1 MSKKI
6 VILGGGTGTSTL
18 VRGLKEFP
26 VDISVVVSVCD
37 DGSSTGKL
45 REEFD
50 IPAVGD
56 LRKVLSALSD
66 TEPLFESLLEYRFNT
81 SSDLNG
87 HAVGNLLLAALCNIT
102 GNMSDGIKSLSKV
115 LNLKGKVLPLSEDN
129 VVLMGIMND
138 GEKIEGEHNITE
150 YKSEIKDIYYKTPP
164 KINPEVIKEI
174 KEAEKNS
181 IMEEFKDKQ
190 DELVVGILT
199 REDENNYFVDLGRI
213 CGILPKSE
221 IIPGEKLVMESSV
234 KAYISKLELGTK
246 GQLILLSRTHYGFL
260 KRLLE
265 LEIPELSDGSI
276 FLYSVARDAGSR
288 SKISVYSENSNI
300 DPVGAIIGGKGARIN
315 RISKELNGEKI
326 DVILYDKDPIKFI
339 QNALSPAKNVKVI
352 IKDPKKQEALAIVD
366 QNNLSLAIGKKGQN
380 VKLAA
385 RLTHYK
391 IDVKTEEQ
399 AQKEN
404 LI

>member
-138 GEKIEGEHNITE
+138 GEKIEGEHNITK
-150 YKSEIKDIYYKTPP
+150 YKSGIKDIYYKTPP

-174 KEAEKNS
+174 KEADMIILSMGSLYTSVICNLISDDVVRAIDESKGKILYVCNMFTQPGETDDYTVSDHIKALNNHLGTRKIDTVIVNDGKIPKEFILKYHREEEKDPVVIDKDEINKLNVNVIKDDFIKLRDKGLKHNS
-181 IMEEFKDKQ
+181 IK
-190 DELVVGILT
+190 
-199 REDENNYFVDLGRI
+199 
-213 CGILPKSE
+213 
-221 IIPGEKLVMESSV
+221 
-234 KAYISKLELGTK
+234 
-246 GQLILLSRTHYGFL
+246 
-260 KRLLE
+260 
-265 LEIPELSDGSI
+265 
-276 FLYSVARDAGSR
+276 
-288 SKISVYSENSNI
+288 
-300 DPVGAIIGGKGARIN
+300 
-315 RISKELNGEKI
+315 
-326 DVILYDKDPIKFI
+326 
-339 QNALSPAKNVKVI
+339 
-352 IKDPKKQEALAIVD
+352 
-366 QNNLSLAIGKKGQN
+366 LSLRIF
-380 VKLAA
+380 
-385 RLTHYK
+385 
-391 IDVKTEEQ
+391 EE
-399 AQKEN
+399 
-404 LI
+404 LIK

>member
-115 LNLKGKVLPLSEDN
+115 LNLKGKVPPLSEDN

-174 KEAEKNS
+174 KEADMIILSMGSLYTSVICNLISDDVVRAIDESNGKILYVCNMFTQPGETDDYTVSDHIKALNNHLGKRKVDTVIVNDGKIPKKFILKYHREEEKDPVVIDKDEINKLNVNVIKDDFIKLRDKGLKHNS
-181 IMEEFKDKQ
+181 IK
-190 DELVVGILT
+190 
-199 REDENNYFVDLGRI
+199 
-213 CGILPKSE
+213 
-221 IIPGEKLVMESSV
+221 
-234 KAYISKLELGTK
+234 
-246 GQLILLSRTHYGFL
+246 
-260 KRLLE
+260 
-265 LEIPELSDGSI
+265 
-276 FLYSVARDAGSR
+276 
-288 SKISVYSENSNI
+288 
-300 DPVGAIIGGKGARIN
+300 
-315 RISKELNGEKI
+315 
-326 DVILYDKDPIKFI
+326 
-339 QNALSPAKNVKVI
+339 
-352 IKDPKKQEALAIVD
+352 
-366 QNNLSLAIGKKGQN
+366 LSLRIF
-380 VKLAA
+380 
-385 RLTHYK
+385 
-391 IDVKTEEQ
+391 EE
-399 AQKEN
+399 
-404 LI
+404 LIK

>member
-102 GNMSDGIKSLSKV
+102 GNMSFGIKSLSKV

-138 GEKIEGEHNITE
+138 GKVIEGEHNITE
-150 YKSEIKDIYYKTPP
+150 YEKGIKDIYYKEAP
-164 KINPEVIKEI
+164 KINPEVIRAIKDSDMIILSMGSLYTSVICNLISDDVVRAIDESKGKILYVCNMFTQPGETDDYTVSDHIKALNNHLGKRKVDTVIVNDGKIPKKFILKYHREEEKDPVVIDKDEI
-174 KEAEKNS
+174 NKLNVNVIKDDFIKLRDKGLKHNS
-181 IMEEFKDKQ
+181 IK
-190 DELVVGILT
+190 
-199 REDENNYFVDLGRI
+199 
-213 CGILPKSE
+213 
-221 IIPGEKLVMESSV
+221 
-234 KAYISKLELGTK
+234 
-246 GQLILLSRTHYGFL
+246 
-260 KRLLE
+260 
-265 LEIPELSDGSI
+265 
-276 FLYSVARDAGSR
+276 
-288 SKISVYSENSNI
+288 
-300 DPVGAIIGGKGARIN
+300 
-315 RISKELNGEKI
+315 
-326 DVILYDKDPIKFI
+326 
-339 QNALSPAKNVKVI
+339 
-352 IKDPKKQEALAIVD
+352 
-366 QNNLSLAIGKKGQN
+366 LSLRIF
-380 VKLAA
+380 
-385 RLTHYK
+385 
-391 IDVKTEEQ
+391 EE
-399 AQKEN
+399 
-404 LI
+404 LIK